1 MIALHFVGLKVLF
14 FFLNRKYSQPLSL
27 FVFLFFIHGR
37 MLRKI
42 IHIDMDAFF
51 ASIEQRDQPA
61 LRGKAVAVGGNVNR
75 GVVAAASYEARKFG
89 VHSAMPVRTALK
101 KCPELILVRPNGKAY
116 REASDQIR
124 GIFHRYTDY
133 VEPLSLDEAFLDVT
147 LPKQDLGSATAIARA
162 IKTEIRRETALT
174 ASAGVSYNKFLA
186 KIASDFQ
193 KPDGLT
199 VIPPQKA
206 LAFLEALKIEK
217 FFGVGEVA
225 AQRFHELGIFT
236 GRDLKKIS
244 ESDLIRWFG
253 KAGSYYFHIVRGVD
267 NREVEP
273 DREAKSVGAEETF
286 ETDLTDPET
295 LNMQLI
301 RIADRA
307 WKRIEKAGVR
317 GRTLTLKVKFYNFD
331 TINRGRT
338 FRDPIESKQQF
349 RTEIR
354 ALFEKE
360 MPLPY
365 PVRLLGATLSNF
377 LGEEEKPVQSTL
389 KF

>member
-1 MIALHFVGLKVLF
+1 
-14 FFLNRKYSQPLSL
+14 
-27 FVFLFFIHGR
+27 
-37 MLRKI
+37 
-42 IHIDMDAFF
+42 MDAFF